1 MVYTGYKQT
10 RSLETEYIAKQIQLQ
25 KRIDFTNA
33 VSLDSIRYVAGV
45 DLAYWKKDDEEHAV
59 CCIVVIDYL
68 TKEIVERKYVSEKID
83 VPYIPGCLAFRE
95 VPLFLKTYEKLETN
109 VDVLF
114 FDGNGYL
121 HPRHMGLATHAGIE
135 TSKPTIGVA
144 KSYYKIDNV
153 DFVMPET
160 EANSYTDIVIAGE
173 VYGRVL
179 RTRTGVKPVFISVG
193 NKIDLDTAMHLT
205 ISLAESDSHIP
216 IPTRQADIMTHEV
229 RKIEEG
235 SV

>member
-1 MVYTGYKQT
+1 MSQVLILHIG
-10 RSLETEYIAKQIQLQ
+10 
-25 KRIDFTNA
+25 KRD
-33 VSLDSIRYVAGV
+33 
-45 DLAYWKKDDEEHAV
+45 KEHAV

-83 VPYIPGCLAFRE
+83 VPYILGCLAFKE

-144 KSYYKIDNV
+144 KSYYKIVEYD
-153 DFVMPET
+153 ELG
-160 EANSYTDIVIAGE
+160 ERITD
-173 VYGRVL
+173 
-179 RTRTGVKPVFISVG
+179 
-193 NKIDLDTAMHLT
+193 
-205 ISLAESDSHIP
+205 
-216 IPTRQADIMTHEV
+216 
-229 RKIEEG
+229 
-235 SV
+235 